1 MYNGLVMIFLK
12 QEHNTFKWL
21 LMCFVAVVILSKDE
35 RMEAYACEIFLREN
49 EFTKLP
55 YIS

>member
-1 MYNGLVMIFLK
+1 
-12 QEHNTFKWL
+12 
-21 LMCFVAVVILSKDE
+21 MCFVAVVILSKDE

-49 EFTKLP
+49 ELTKLP